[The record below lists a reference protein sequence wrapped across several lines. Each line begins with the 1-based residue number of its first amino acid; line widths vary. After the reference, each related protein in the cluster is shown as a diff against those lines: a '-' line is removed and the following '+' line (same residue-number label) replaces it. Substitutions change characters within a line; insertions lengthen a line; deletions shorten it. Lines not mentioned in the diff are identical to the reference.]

1 MSQTLQIE
9 RANELKHKPD
19 VSTVQFGTVFTDYMF
34 TNKYT
39 PEHGW
44 SGASIVP
51 YQNLQLSPS
60 SQAIHYGQS
69 VFEGLK
75 AYKQGDDI
83 LLFRPDQNFRRMT
96 DSLSPWPMPE
106 INEENP

>member
-19 VSTVQFGTVFTDYMF
+19 VSTVQFGTVFTDYML

-60 SQAIHYGQS
+60 AQAIHYGQS
-69 VFEGLK
+69 GFEGLTADK
-75 AYKQGDDI
+75 EGDDS
-83 LLFRPDQNFRRMT
+83 LLVGSDKNCKRRNG
-96 DSLSPWPMPE
+96 SLPRL
-106 INEENP
+106 